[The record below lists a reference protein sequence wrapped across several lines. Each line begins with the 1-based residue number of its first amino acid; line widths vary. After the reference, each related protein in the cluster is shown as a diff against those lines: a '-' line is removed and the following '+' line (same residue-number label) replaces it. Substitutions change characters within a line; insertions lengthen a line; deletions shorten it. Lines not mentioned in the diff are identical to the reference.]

1 MKCDIIMVTWNE
13 PAMTRRAL
21 QSIRD
26 NSDYPYR
33 LIIIDNNSDPE
44 TVRLLENAS
53 RTAQFGEMV
62 LVRNKKNVGWVKAA
76 NQGFDLSSAEY
87 VCLMNNDILAG
98 PGWLRNMVHTVES
111 TPNAG
116 IADPEGNDPKLQWR
130 ADSIDTYAR
139 ELAGRNCGD
148 FIEVESCS
156 GFCMLVK
163 RCVIDDI
170 GVFDEIYESGYGED
184 ADYCRRAIK
193 AGYRCIRCNDAF
205 VLHLGSR
212 SFRKVPELQKRMHE
226 RNLAI
231 FEERWGKK
239 KRLLI
244 LLHYSAGDDLLEMAR
259 RRYLIY
265 VVRNRYVNP
274 DTLPCRHVN
283 IQFRGSGL
291 PLFGGGLYFLLKT
304 YYLKARGKIDAA
316 FIVIN
321 RAGLCEITGSKLS
334 KT

>member
-13 PAMTRRAL
+13 SAMTQRAL
-21 QSIRD
+21 QSIKD

-33 LIIIDNNSDPE
+33 LIVVDNSSDPE
-44 TVRLLENAS
+44 TVELLENAC

-62 LVRNKKNVGWVKAA
+62 LVRNKENVGWVKAA
-76 NQGFDLSSAEY
+76 NQGFDLSNAEY

-98 PGWLRNMVHTVES
+98 PGWLRNMVHTMES
-111 TPNAG
+111 VPNAG
-116 IADPEGNDPKLQWR
+116 IADPEGNDPKLQR
-130 ADSIDTYAR
+130 RIDNIDTYAR
-139 ELAGRNCGD
+139 ELASRNYGK

-156 GFCMLVK
+156 GFCMLIK
-163 RCVIDDI
+163 RRVIDDI
-170 GVFDEIYESGYGED
+170 GIFDEIYESGYGED
-184 ADYCRRAIK
+184 ADYCQRAIR

-239 KRLLI
+239 KRLLM
-244 LLHYSAGDDLLEMAR
+244 LVHYPAGDDLLEMAR
-259 RRYLIY
+259 KRHLLY
-265 VVRNRYVNP
+265 VVKNRYANP

-283 IQFRGSGL
+283 IQFRGFGL
-291 PLFGGGLYFLLKT
+291 PLFGGGLYFLLKA
-304 YYLKARGKIDAA
+304 YYLKTIGKIDAA
-316 FIVIN
+316 LIVFN
-321 RAGLCEITGSKLS
+321 RAGLREVAGSKLGKS
-334 KT
+334 